1 MLSNYLSKKSILISI
16 LGLSLTNSFAQQ
28 NQTIPGSFSVIG
40 ESNPTQQTF
49 YTQSIEKAD
58 MEKFRL
64 KNEDVA
70 LHFQNGFECVLF
82 SAKSL
87 IVKGF
92 NINPNLYPDQF
103 QPTYTLPV
111 FTILP
116 SGQITGEVSRF
127 QKVPGNNSNK

>member
-1 MLSNYLSKKSILISI
+1 MMGLWLS
-16 LGLSLTNSFAQQ
+16 NSFAQQ

-40 ESNPTQQTF
+40 EDDQTKRSF
-49 YTQSIEKAD
+49 YVQSIEKAD

-87 IVKGF
+87 IIKG
-92 NINPNLYPDQF
+92 ISVNPNMYPEQF

-111 FTILP
+111 FTIQP
-116 SGQITGEVSRF
+116 SGQIVGEVSKF
-127 QKVPGNNSNK
+127 QKIPGNTTKK